1 MKPGWWLRW
10 SCLAILAASAL
21 AVGEAGAQEE
31 VELDRVR
38 DYLNRRVF
46 VEGEVA
52 DVRRQQNGEV
62 WLSLGRPYPNGPL
75 VVVIPR
81 EMLAG
86 HPDWLTYRGKW
97 VRVNGMVRPGFVAGE
112 PAAPGRMTGPVTG
125 PTKPSIVLDN
135 PQRLEV
141 IAPEEAP

>member
-1 MKPGWWLRW
+1 MRHRWIVCWLVLLPWLSLNGRD
-10 SCLAILAASAL
+10 AM
-21 AVGEAGAQEE
+21 AQER
-31 VELDRVR
+31 VELEQVR
-38 DYLNRRVF
+38 DYLNRRVS

-62 WLSLGRPYPNGPL
+62 WLSLGRAYPNGPL

-86 HPDWLTYRGKW
+86 HPDYLSYRGKW
-97 VRVNGMVRPGFVAGE
+97 VRVNGMVRPGFTVGE
-112 PAAPGRMTGPVTG
+112 PAAPTASRSVTG

-141 IAPEEAP
+141 DPPPQER

>member
-1 MKPGWWLRW
+1 MTIVRQLLR
-10 SCLAILAASAL
+10 LAAVSTL
-21 AVGEAGAQEE
+21 MGLSAGAVQGQEE

-38 DYLNRRVF
+38 DYVNRRVF

-62 WLSLGRPYPNGPL
+62 WLSLGRAYPNGPL

-97 VRVNGMVRPGFVAGE
+97 VRVNGMVRTGFVEGE
-112 PAAPGRMTGPVTG
+112 PAAPGRMN
-125 PTKPSIVLDN
+125 D
-135 PQRLEV
+135 R
-141 IAPEEAP
+141 